1 MDNVYGAVTMTQV
14 ISRVHPIHLTN
25 VGQRQTAADPQTKP
39 TDLGC
44 RLQLFTFTIAIYYY
58 LA

>member
-25 VGQRQTAADPQTKP
+25 VGQRQTAADPQTRLNR
-39 TDLGC
+39 LGLRV
-44 RLQLFTFTIAIYYY
+44 RL
-58 LA
+58 